1 MSGLNQRFAKPPTSV
16 MGSAS
21 SNLAPSAIFF
31 CIMKTTVRD
40 VLLFLEDTGWSDL
53 IDKRWERQLIKEIQ
67 SQFPGIEKDVLE
79 EVLNLVLV

>member
-1 MSGLNQRFAKPPTSV
+1 MSGLNQLFAKQPTSA
-16 MGSAS
+16 MGSAG
-21 SNLAPSAIFF
+21 SNPAPSAIF
-31 CIMKTTVRD
+31 CIMETTVRD

>member
-1 MSGLNQRFAKPPTSV
+1 
-16 MGSAS
+16 
-21 SNLAPSAIFF
+21 
-31 CIMKTTVRD
+31 MKTTVRD

>member
-1 MSGLNQRFAKPPTSV
+1 

-21 SNLAPSAIFF
+21 SNLAPSAIF